1 MRDFRKKDLLRI
13 LNVYQNHINDFVN
26 VSEKDLNE
34 MYFEIA
40 KGEQEYQN
48 ELEYQRKKELYKGV
62 TQYNYK
68 SFPNEHKKQ

>member
-1 MRDFRKKDLLRI
+1 MKDFRKKDLLRI

-48 ELEYQRKKELYKGV
+48 GLEYQRKKELYKGV

>member
-1 MRDFRKKDLLRI
+1 MKDFRKKDLLRI

-48 ELEYQRKKELYKGV
+48 ELEYQRKKELSKGV
-62 TQYNYK
+62 TQYN
-68 SFPNEHKKQ
+68 

>member
-1 MRDFRKKDLLRI
+1 MKDFRKKDLLRI

>member
-1 MRDFRKKDLLRI
+1 
-13 LNVYQNHINDFVN
+13 
-26 VSEKDLNE
+26 